1 MSNGTSNGEGTD
13 GTGQMLPPHN
23 NSEFNR
29 NAFQQHQLKAKT
41 RTTIP
46 VRVVKVYKQDGKT
59 AAVRGEAAGAGF
71 IDVQP
76 VISQVDGAGQRMDH
90 TTVYHIPFA
99 RIYGGDFALIA
110 DPVVGDIGHIHVAD
124 RDTSSFEDT
133 IRQGSMDLVLPSSQ
147 RRHDMADSHYVG
159 GVLNNAPKQYI
170 TASDNGITIVDKN
183 GNKIV
188 MDNSGITLTP
198 ANNTVKIVG
207 DMHATGAVIA
217 GFGGNDQVSL
227 QTHTHAHG
235 PPPDPGT

>member
-1 MSNGTSNGEGTD
+1 MSDTNSAEGTD

-29 NAFQQHQLKAKT
+29 TSFQTRMMQSRV

-59 AAVRGEAAGAGF
+59 KAVRGEVAGAGF

-76 VISQVDGAGQRMDH
+76 VISQMDGAGQRVDH
-90 TTVYHIPFA
+90 TTVYHVPFA

-124 RDTSSFEDT
+124 RDTSTFEDT
-133 IRQGSMDLVLPSSQ
+133 IRQGDTRLVLPSSQ

-159 GVLNNAPKQYI
+159 GVLNNPPKQYI
-170 TASDNGITIVDKN
+170 TVSDSGITIADKN

-188 MDNSGITLTP
+188 MDANGVTITP
-198 ANNTVKIVG
+198 AKSTIKIVG
-207 DMHATGAVIA
+207 DLHVTQAVIA
-217 GFGGNDQVSL
+217 GYGGNDQVGL
-227 QTHTHAHG
+227 QTHRHAGG